1 MKLVVGISYYLLKQV
16 NIVNQLSLRINDY
29 AILVSY
35 KSKMKKTYFTVLCIF
50 DFSIVIF

>member
-29 AILVSY
+29 AILVGY
-35 KSKMKKTYFTVLCIF
+35 
-50 DFSIVIF
+50 